1 MAFLLLQA
9 VLAEAGEYA
18 LDKKENN
25 FILPDDV
32 KEICADYVK
41 NLNRF
46 NGSMVCD
53 RKTDPGMTEFSKP
66 EWESIDPVVHPELL
80 DELARFWVYEYER
93 REKMKKEYRERK
105 RQSVLESFTGYAKKK
120 QIKLSIA
127 NFDIDNDGKED
138 RVLHF
143 QYATEQ
149 DICEPYKDF
158 TKPYL
163 GKYMLL
169 EGEKGFHINEE
180 MSHYIF
186 LSSWNIFQYKSATFF
201 DLWTGHP
208 NKREAEIQVYY
219 PKHSTFR
226 NAVGNTLICRI
237 KFKADEQGGQ

>member
-46 NGSMVCD
+46 NGPMVCD
-53 RKTDPGMTEFSKP
+53 RKIDPDIKEFSKP
-66 EWESIDPVVHPELL
+66 RWKVIDLNKHSELL
-80 DELARFWVYEYER
+80 KELAQFLVYDYDRWHQIKEEDKEKKYKFNLMKLSEY
-93 REKMKKEYRERK
+93 
-105 RQSVLESFTGYAKKK
+105 AIKK
-120 QIKLSIA
+120 QIRLSVA
-127 NFDIDNDGKED
+127 DFDLDNDGKED

-143 QYATEQ
+143 LYVTKQLK
-149 DICEPYKDF
+149 CNPGKDF
-158 TKPYL
+158 SGPYI